1 MNKPVYLVLSILDL
15 SKTVVYEFRCDYV
28 EQKYGKNAKLIWI
41 QMDIWIEIASLFMQ
55 KQMIFTKILQKI
67 MKQI

>member
-15 SKTVVYEFRCDYV
+15 SKTVVYEFWCDYV
-28 EQKYGKNAKLIWI
+28 EQKYGKNAKL
-41 QMDIWIEIASLFMQ
+41 IWIEIASLFMQ

>member
-15 SKTVVYEFRCDYV
+15 SKTVVYEFWCDYV

-41 QMDIWIEIASLFMQ
+41 QMDVWIEIASLFMQ

>member
-15 SKTVVYEFRCDYV
+15 SKTVVYEFCCDYV

-41 QMDIWIEIASLFMQ
+41 QIDIWIEIASLFMQ